1 MKFAIFSDIHG
12 NLLAL
17 KAILADI
24 KKENIDNIIF
34 LGDAIGIGPNPKE
47 CLDLLLKNNVEIV
60 LGNHELY
67 FIYGTQINHT
77 IDEAEDKHH
86 KWIAQQLTLEQ
97 KEFLKTRPLFLTK
110 TVLGKVVRFQHFL
123 ISNNSPAVYPFA
135 EFSAVENERLN
146 ELVKT
151 NFADIIFVG
160 HQHKP
165 FTVKS
170 GSTVVY
176 DAGTS
181 GCVKT
186 NKTHYVILTDENGE
200 LEYSK
205 KEVEF
210 NYNQL
215 IDVIKE
221 TDYPEKE
228 LILKIFF
235 GYDLKGNQNGN

>member
-1 MKFAIFSDIHG
+1 MKYAIFSDIHG
-12 NLLAL
+12 NLPAL

-47 CLDLLLKNNVEIV
+47 CLDLLLKNNAEIV

-67 FIYGTQINHT
+67 FIYGTQINST

-86 KWIAQQLTLEQ
+86 KWIAKQLTE
-97 KEFLKTRPLFLTK
+97 EHREYLKTRPLFLTK
-110 TVLGKVVRFQHFL
+110 TLLNKTVRFQHFL

-151 NFADIIFVG
+151 NFADIVFVG

-165 FTVKS
+165 FTVQAES
-170 GSTVVY
+170 VMVY

-186 NKTHYVILTDENGE
+186 NKTHYVVLSDENGKVDF
-200 LEYSK
+200 YK
-205 KEVEF
+205 KEIEF
-210 NYNQL
+210 NYDEL
-215 IDVIKE
+215 INTIKQ
-221 TDYPEKE
+221 TDYPERD

-235 GYDLKGNQNGN
+235 GYDLKEN